1 MMLNCKIYPRL
12 LIYRFGL
19 LQRVFCYY
27 STEKSSDFD
36 YCAAIVKRSDYENY
50 LCTLL
55 LPAEFRRSVFAVRAF
70 NCELATIREAV
81 SNPTVGLMRLK
92 FWADALDKIMQTN
105 PPANP
110 PAHPPNPPAHPVA
123 AELSLVA
130 AKHKLSKMW
139 LKQLIESR
147 EWSLH
152 DRPFRSLPELE
163 DYCSKTTTSMLY
175 LTLEILDVRTV
186 DADHVAS
193 HVGKAV
199 GIVNSLRSIPFNA
212 RRNQVLLPID
222 LLLLHGV
229 PEEDIIRKK
238 STDAVRNLIHDIAS
252 QAQIHLE
259 HARKLAEKSKDGVPK
274 RVRTAMLCAV
284 IASNYLNDLQ
294 KFNFDVFNS
303 FLNRRNN
310 WLPLLLFLNKIRET
324 IATERK
330 RTQTGTQCS
339 FLLNPSS
346 PGSSYRSPPSS
357 PKI

>member
-1 MMLNCKIYPRL
+1 MLNCQTYPRL

-27 STEKSSDFD
+27 STERSSEFD

-55 LPAEFRRSVFAVRAF
+55 LPTEFRRSVFAVRAF
-70 NCELATIREAV
+70 NCELATVREAV
-81 SNPTVGLMRLK
+81 SNATVGLLRLK
-92 FWADALDKIMQTN
+92 FWADALDKIMQG
-105 PPANP
+105 
-110 PAHPPNPPAHPVA
+110 NPPAHPVA

-130 AKHKLSKMW
+130 TKHKLSKMW

-152 DRPFRSLPELE
+152 DHPFRSLPELE
-163 DYCSKTTTSMLY
+163 EYCSKTTTSMLY

-186 DADHVAS
+186 DADHIAS

-199 GIVNSLRSIPFNA
+199 GIVNSLRSIPYNA

-238 STDAVRNLIHDIAS
+238 STDAVRNLIHDVAS
-252 QAQIHLE
+252 QAQ
-259 HARKLAEKSKDGVPK
+259 STP
-274 RVRTAMLCAV
+274 
-284 IASNYLNDLQ
+284 
-294 KFNFDVFNS
+294 
-303 FLNRRNN
+303 
-310 WLPLLLFLNKIRET
+310 
-324 IATERK
+324 
-330 RTQTGTQCS
+330 
-339 FLLNPSS
+339 
-346 PGSSYRSPPSS
+346 
-357 PKI
+357 